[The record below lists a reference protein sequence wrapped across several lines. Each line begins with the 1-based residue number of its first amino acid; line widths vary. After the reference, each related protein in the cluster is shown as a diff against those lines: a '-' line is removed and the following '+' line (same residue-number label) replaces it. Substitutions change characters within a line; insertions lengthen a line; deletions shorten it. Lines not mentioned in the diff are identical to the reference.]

1 MTDYPE
7 CSCPNLGSLARA
19 GLEGQDIA
27 ACDIHRPDHRGD
39 GFGDATPLNS
49 DHLIAGLG
57 DHSTT
62 L

>member
-7 CSCPNLGSLARA
+7 CACPNAGDLARM
-19 GLEGQDIA
+19 GLEGKDIA
-27 ACDIHRPDHRGD
+27 ACDVHRPERGSL
-39 GFGDATPLNS
+39 GSPPALNS
-49 DHLIAGLG
+49 DRLIAGLG